1 ENVLSKGIIENWT
14 FEKISKV
21 LEWELKKEAARA
33 AQAEKKKSETAYF
46 SREIEE
52 TIIAIA
58 NVASSI
64 RVFGKIDERIS

>member
-1 ENVLSKGIIENWT
+1 MGVK
-14 FEKISKV
+14 KKQQ
-21 LEWELKKEAARA
+21 ELHKLK
-33 AQAEKKKSETAYF
+33 KKKSETAYF